1 MRVLAPLFSLCIVA
15 GGAMADP
22 DVDRL
27 IDAMGMPE
35 LIRAFSIEG
44 EAAGKTMDAEFLSG
58 QGGSVWAETVRKLY
72 DPARLENA
80 LRIGVAEILDPD
92 TARTALLFFE
102 SDVGQ
107 RITALEVQAREAM
120 LDEDVE
126 TMAKAAGAQADAR
139 VRDFLAL
146 RDLVERNTDTGV
158 AAQSAFFDGY
168 TQAARSD
175 LPAPDGEVLRE
186 SIHAEAENWLLG
198 YYALV
203 QSALSNADIE
213 TYSQFWQ
220 TEVGAAVDDAVFQAF
235 GDSYTTLSFALGQA
249 VGLLVPTG
257 EL

>member
-1 MRVLAPLFSLCIVA
+1 MRILVPFLSVWVCVSA
-15 GGAMADP
+15 AMADP

-27 IDAMGMPE
+27 IDAMGMPD
-35 LIRAFSIEG
+35 LIRAFSAEG
-44 EAAGKTMDAEFLSG
+44 EAAGDAMDAEFLSG
-58 QGGSVWAETVRKLY
+58 QGGSVWADTVRKLY
-72 DPARLENA
+72 DPARLEND
-80 LRIGVAEILDPD
+80 LRIGLSEILEPE

-126 TMAKAAGAQADAR
+126 TMAKTAGAQADAR
-139 VRDFLAL
+139 VRDFLKL

-158 AAQSAFFDGY
+158 SAQSAFFDGY
-168 TQAARSD
+168 TQATRSD
-175 LPAPDGEVLRE
+175 VPAPDGEVLRE
-186 SIHAEAENWLLG
+186 SIQAETETWLLG

-203 QSALSNADIE
+203 QSALSDEDIQ
-213 TYSQFWQ
+213 TYSDFWQ

-249 VGLLVPTG
+249 VGLLSPTG